1 MGVAKVHKAA
11 GLPEGTLIT
20 KGLDKVDYVD
30 VYAVETKAGRS
41 IEEIA
46 DRIFALPAWIK
57 LALRLRHYLI
67 AKPFGLKTGRFDT
80 SGANDEKTRTVPII
94 DKNENEIVMGSDD
107 KHLYFR
113 LSVLKQEAG
122 ERADVYLS
130 TVVKFNNMWGR
141 VYFAFIKLGHKLVVR
156 SVLKRV
162 G

>member
-1 MGVAKVHKAA
+1 MAKVRKAA
-11 GLPEGTLIT
+11 GLPDGTLIT

-30 VYAVETKAGRS
+30 VYVVATKAGQS
-41 IEEIA
+41 IEDIA
-46 DRIFALPAWIK
+46 QRIFALPAWIK
-57 LALRLRHYLI
+57 VALRLRHYLI
-67 AKPFGLKTGRFDT
+67 AKPFGLQTGRFDVA
-80 SGANDEKTRTVPII
+80 GDDDEKTRTVPVI

-130 TVVKFNNMWGR
+130 TVVKFNNAWGK
-141 VYFAFIKLGHKLVVR
+141 VYFAFIRLGHKLVVR

-162 G
+162 GK